1 MNIDTPGDPD
11 GAQLR
16 RRVEF
21 IAHDLR
27 HLTTIILGYNTL
39 LLERT
44 PQSDPNRRDLEHIQ
58 FAADRVASLVREL
71 QDFRQERTTPPSI
84 VDLNALIRRTEALLR
99 GVLGEA
105 VFLET
110 RLCAKL
116 GRIKANP
123 EQIDRVLI
131 NLAMNARQAL
141 DSGGAVNIATR
152 NVKLDARE
160 YVEVQFT
167 DDGRGM
173 DVQAESGSGLGLS
186 IVREIVQQAG
196 GGISIR
202 SAPAA
207 GTTVTI
213 VFPKFERVVLVA
225 EDDPQMRELVRTMLA
240 EAGYTVA
247 EAANGE
253 QALAILAGGGID
265 LMLVDI
271 LMPQQ
276 DGLECIRIARK
287 SYREVKIVAMS
298 GAREDYLGV
307 ASLLGAQAV
316 VGKPFKRDFLLGIVG
331 RLLA

>member
-1 MNIDTPGDPD
+1 MKNETTGQPE

-16 RRVEF
+16 HRVEF

-44 PQSDPNRRDLEHIQ
+44 QQTDPNRRELEHVQ
-58 FAADRVASLVREL
+58 FAADRLAALIRQLENF
-71 QDFRQERTTPPSI
+71 DQERTTPPSI
-84 VDLNALIRRTEALLR
+84 VDLNALIRKTEALLG
-99 GVLGEA
+99 GVLGEG
-105 VFLET
+105 VILRT
-110 RLCAKL
+110 QLCSKL
-116 GRIKANP
+116 GRIKADA
-123 EQIDRVLI
+123 EQIDRVLM

-141 DSGGAVNIATR
+141 AAGGAVTIATR

-160 YVEVQFT
+160 YVEIQFT

-173 DVQAESGSGLGLS
+173 DVEAEAGSGLGLS
-186 IVREIVQQAG
+186 IVREIVQQTG
-196 GGISIR
+196 GGLSLR
-202 SAPAA
+202 SAPGE

-213 VFPKFERVVLVA
+213 VFPKFDRVVLVA
-225 EDDPQMRELVRTMLA
+225 EDDPQMRELVRAMLA
-240 EAGYTVA
+240 EAGYTVL

-253 QALAILAGGGID
+253 QALAILAGGGVD
-265 LMLVDI
+265 LLLADI

-287 SYREVKIVAMS
+287 NYRDVKIVAMS